1 MTNWLTILNDAI
13 AKRNL
18 ARQLKWQASLAE
30 KGIGIHTEVLEI
42 KTLNFCCDDYVKCSI
57 RARLRVKG
65 KIVYRWVNTLI
76 TGEKHLQKG
85 DVIHL
90 RYRPEHLYNV
100 LVV

>member
-1 MTNWLTILNDAI
+1 MTNWLTILKDAI
-13 AKRNL
+13 AKKKL
-18 ARQLKWQASLAE
+18 ARRLKWQASLAE
-30 KGIGIHTEVLEI
+30 KGIGIRTEVLEI
-42 KTLNFCCDDYVKCSI
+42 KTMDFPSAEYVYCSI

-65 KIVYRWVNTLI
+65 KMVYRWVNTLN
-76 TGEKHLQKG
+76 TGEKSLQKG